1 MAPQSEMTGIRVK
14 RNPRVTPAV
23 ADPARPGSTRRAPTA
38 TRGSRAPTQ
47 SPEDW
52 LRTTGLDL
60 AGLRKLTDAAPVAAF
75 AKDTDGRYIYANKQM
90 LATLGQF
97 MGIDWRGKTDAD
109 FWPGEAAA
117 ALLHHDRAVI
127 DGRGRQVFLRV
138 LALEDGPHTVILVE
152 FPLMHG
158 SSIAGVGGIGFDLT
172 ASSRAEGALARLVAV
187 VDHTADSV
195 LMVDLAGRITFVNA
209 AFERLTQYSRDEV
222 IGRSPRLLK
231 SGLQPD
237 AFYKRMWT
245 TIAAGGQWEGE
256 LVNRRKDG
264 SFYTQETIISP
275 IRDADGKLT
284 GYVAVNR
291 DVTDKRALIEDSI
304 RSASEHTLVIDVV
317 RELMTDSSPEAK
329 AKAICERLVGL
340 NGIDAAQIVV
350 FELDG
355 RALPIA
361 HVIAHRPDPTPRHLP
376 YQIGRRLRARAGLGA
391 WIEPWA
397 DRQGRAYDQLV
408 DRGGP
413 SALAYAPVC
422 SGEKLIGLLA
432 VQSLDVTNKGAIVDV
447 LPTVVELADLA
458 GALFGREIVDRNDL
472 QRGGEHVANIIAGH
486 AYEPV
491 FQPIVDMV
499 QGKVVGYEALTRF
512 HDGSDPEAV
521 FVEAAAVHKGIA
533 LEGAVLGAALA
544 ASRALPPAA
553 WLNVNASPEFILAGG
568 QLRYLISG
576 TNRPI
581 VVEVTEH
588 EAIVDYPAF
597 RAAIEA
603 LGPRVRLAVDDM
615 GTGFT
620 SLRHILEL
628 HPAFVKLDHWLVSGL
643 ESDEARQAMI
653 VGMQHFAMKTGSQL
667 IAEGI
672 ETDREIAV
680 LRSLDIHLGQGYALG
695 RPQPVGKL
703 AIPAR
708 RGA

>member
-1 MAPQSEMTGIRVK
+1 MTRIRVI
-14 RNPRVTPAV
+14 RDPRMTPAV
-23 ADPARPGSTRRAPTA
+23 ADLAPGPGSTRRALTA
-38 TRGSRAPTQ
+38 TRGSPAP

-90 LATLGQF
+90 LATMGQF
-97 MGIDWRGKTDAD
+97 MGTDWRGKTDAD
-109 FWPGEAAA
+109 LWPGEAAA
-117 ALLHHDRAVI
+117 ALLHRDRAVI

-152 FPLMHG
+152 FPLMHD
-158 SSIAGVGGIGFDLT
+158 SSIDGVGGLGFDLT
-172 ASSRAEGALARLVAV
+172 ASSRAEGAIAQLVAV

-195 LMVDLAGRITFVNA
+195 MMVDLAGRITFVNS

-222 IGRSPRLLK
+222 MGRSPRLLK
-231 SGLQPD
+231 SGLQPA

-245 TIAAGGQWEGE
+245 TIATGGQWEGE

-275 IRDADGKLT
+275 IRDRDGRLS

-291 DVTDKRALIEDSI
+291 DVTDKRALMEDSI
-304 RSASEHTLVIDVV
+304 RSASERALLLDVV
-317 RELMTDSSPEAK
+317 RNLLPDATAEAK
-329 AKAICERLVGL
+329 AKAICDKVVSLS
-340 NGIDAAQIVV
+340 GIAAAQIVI

-361 HVIAHRPDPTPRHLP
+361 HVIAGRPDPTPHHLSF
-376 YQIGRRLRARAGLGA
+376 QIGRRLRIRAGLGP

-397 DRQGRAYDQLV
+397 NRQGQAYDQLV
-408 DRGGP
+408 EHAGP
-413 SALAYAPVC
+413 SALAYAPVR
-422 SGEKLIGLLA
+422 SGERLIGLLT
-432 VQSLDVTNKGAIVDV
+432 VQSVDVTNKRAIADL
-447 LPTVVELADLA
+447 LPTIVEFAGLA
-458 GALFGREIVDRNDL
+458 GALFGREIVDRIEL
-472 QRGGEHVANIIAGH
+472 QRGGEHVANIISSH

-499 QGKVVGYEALTRF
+499 QDKVVGYEALTRF
-512 HDGSDPEAV
+512 NDGSDPEAV

-628 HPAFVKLDHWLVSGL
+628 HPAFVKLDRWLVSGL

-653 VGMQHFAMKTGSQL
+653 VGLQHFARKTGSQL

-680 LRSLDIHLGQGYALG
+680 LRSLEIHLGQGYALG
-695 RPQPVGKL
+695 RPQPVGTL
-703 AIPAR
+703 EIPAR